1 MSFLTESDYSAQIR
15 SEILNTVKNTNGLS
29 KAELMAQTE
38 MESYL
43 NSRYDVSQIFN
54 KEGDQRNSLI
64 LMYLIDITL
73 YHLHSNISPRNVP
86 ELRAIR
92 YEAAIDWLNRVAAGK
107 LNPDLPELPDQGGTD
122 YFFLGGSNQKY
133 SQGW

>member
-1 MSFLTESDYSAQIR
+1 MPFINESDYSAQIR
-15 SEILNTVKNTNGLS
+15 SEILERVKNTDGLP

-43 NSRYDVSQIFN
+43 NGRYDVGQIFN
-54 KEGDQRNSLI
+54 KVGAARNHLI
-64 LMYLIDITL
+64 LMYFIDITL

-92 YEAAIDWLNRVAAGK
+92 YEAAVDWLNRVASGK
-107 LNPDLPELPDQGGTD
+107 LNPDLPALPDTD
-122 YFFLGGSNQKY
+122 GNDYYFSGSSNPKY
-133 SQGW
+133 SQQW